1 MSASFAALDPARE
14 AALVE
19 DARGSAE
26 ARRAAFDAIFVHFR
40 GPVLALCR
48 HVTNHPGD
56 AEDAL
61 QDCFLAVHGGLASF
75 RGEARLA
82 TWIYRIALRAALA
95 VRARRKPSEPL
106 EVEPAQEGHERQLLA
121 RDETRRVAQT
131 MERLTPEQRVVLSL
145 FAVEELSHREIADIL
160 GVPEGTVWSRLAA
173 ARRELANA
181 LRAPR

>member
-1 MSASFAALDPARE
+1 MSATFASLDPARE
-14 AALVE
+14 ASLV
-19 DARGSAE
+19 DGARGDAE

-82 TWIYRIALRAALA
+82 TWVYRIALRSALA
-95 VRARRKPSEPL
+95 VRARRRPSEPL
-106 EVEPAQEGHERQLLA
+106 ENEPAQESHERHLLA
-121 RDETRRVAQT
+121 RDETRRVARV
-131 MERLTPEQRVVLSL
+131 MDRLAPEQRVVLSL

-160 GVPEGTVWSRLAA
+160 GIPEGTVWSRLAA
-173 ARRELANA
+173 ARRALTHA
-181 LRAPR
+181 LRDGP

>member
-1 MSASFAALDPARE
+1 MSASFAGLDPVRE
-14 AALVE
+14 ASLVE
-19 DARGSAE
+19 SARGSAE

-82 TWIYRIALRAALA
+82 TWIYRIALRSALA
-95 VRARRKPSEPL
+95 VRARRRPSQSL
-106 EVEPAQEGHERQLLA
+106 ETEPAQEGHERHLLA
-121 RDETRRVAQT
+121 RDETRRVAMM
-131 MERLTPEQRVVLSL
+131 MERLAPEQRVVLSL

-160 GVPEGTVWSRLAA
+160 GIPEGTVWSRLAA
-173 ARRELANA
+173 ARRELARA
-181 LRAPR
+181 LRDEP